1 MISQITFTEAE
12 PIPSNTSNKNWGLT
26 LENISP
32 MRKYKKPRVF
42 FAIQI
47 KPYLKSAVTSVLA
60 ANPISKMYSKNCRN
74 DAFHIQ
80 KKLKSSRKGW
90 LAPVLSHYH
99 SCGSASGGSVVQR
112 CACALHYLFLA
123 LSVLILYSRFP
134 TYPQIS
140 NLLRATAIFKYQIN
154 SVCLFTTVKSF
165 PLSIFIDFFGTTTRT
180 DFCMFSHIL
189 QYGLLRNEY
198 FITLQSLSAL
208 PRLLTPLPCFL
219 SVLFMD
225 TSCFLIFGQKKVPN
239 VFVWYFILCGI
250 YLSFLLHCLRRCL
263 HFLLLHM
270 GKVLIQLLFF

>member
-1 MISQITFTEAE
+1 M
-12 PIPSNTSNKNWGLT
+12 TSPRPLT
-26 LENISP
+26 L
-32 MRKYKKPRVF
+32 
-42 FAIQI
+42 
-47 KPYLKSAVTSVLA
+47 
-60 ANPISKMYSKNCRN
+60 
-74 DAFHIQ
+74 
-80 KKLKSSRKGW
+80 
-90 LAPVLSHYH
+90 LSHYH

-208 PRLLTPLPCFL
+208 PRLLTPLPCF
-219 SVLFMD
+219 SF
-225 TSCFLIFGQKKVPN
+225 CFYSWIPPV
-239 VFVWYFILCGI
+239 
-250 YLSFLLHCLRRCL
+250 S
-263 HFLLLHM
+263 
-270 GKVLIQLLFF
+270 